1 MKYRNSKST
10 LFLMVLIIAILFF
23 AVTSAV
29 CAQIFAKSHI
39 LSTKTTRLNHA
50 VAQAESAA
58 ESFKAV
64 NGSLEAMAK
73 LFPGAALDKDTLTIS
88 YDADWQPFTAD
99 VKNSG
104 SGTEGIST
112 EDTGTEGTS
121 TEDTRGVP
129 TGSDRQSAYE
139 LTLIRLMD
147 EGHCVRAHI
156 DVTVAGSSDAIYTL
170 DIQKYVKGR

>member
-10 LFLMVLIIAILFF
+10 LFLMELIIAILFF

-64 NGSLEAMAK
+64 NGSMEDLTA
-73 LFPGAALDKDTLTIS
+73 LFPGAALDKNTLTVF
-88 YDADWQPFTAD
+88 YDSDWQPDSMHSVYVLTMTRLAD
-99 VKNSG
+99 
-104 SGTEGIST
+104 
-112 EDTGTEGTS
+112 D
-121 TEDTRGVP
+121 
-129 TGSDRQSAYE
+129 
-139 LTLIRLMD
+139 
-147 EGHCVRAHI
+147 GHCVRARI
-156 DVTVAGSSDAIYTL
+156 EVTAAGDNDIIYAL
-170 DIQKYVKGR
+170 DIQKYVKGQ